1 MSRPSTSFLR
11 QQSQDVDHRDKPG
24 DDAVVVAGYSPS
36 WLGEATKQSIFDL
49 AMPSHGLRAGLY
61 PCRICG
67 VETSEARS
75 QVAHRERS
83 ETMCRVGARPRERIL
98 TSPPPR
104 PPLRCGYPCPLKGE
118 G

>member
-1 MSRPSTSFLR
+1 MT
-11 QQSQDVDHRDKPG
+11 
-24 DDAVVVAGYSPS
+24 AVVVAGYSPS

-98 TSPPPR
+98 TSPHPGLRFAAAIPPH
-104 PPLRCGYPCPLKGE
+104 
-118 G
+118 

>member
-1 MSRPSTSFLR
+1 MRLVHKNRTGQPWACPGHPRLSCGNKARTWITGTSP
-11 QQSQDVDHRDKPG
+11 VMT
-24 DDAVVVAGYSPS
+24 AVVVAGYSLS
-36 WLGEATKQSIFDL
+36 WLGELTKQAIFDL

-83 ETMCRVGARPRERIL
+83 ETMCRVGARARERIL
-98 TSPPPR
+98 TSP
-104 PPLRCGYPCPLKGE
+104 
-118 G
+118 